1 LSVKLRYSHNA
12 KTDGTS
18 ALGDVVT
25 TSYAI
30 NGNGTIVWTLEVLSG
45 KQSRPLATRVSS
57 LRICLARCPGAETWI
72 LKQRPDLET
81 TVIRAMGEPL
91 DTKIG
96 LFEDDDEV
104 TSGMLYAP
112 KPDRP
117 QLTFLIDNSLAS
129 PVSSQGS
136 SMAIQVW
143 PLMPPHPT
151 GLEMRMKFQLAS
163 TAYPRLSWMETS
175 RQSRTRIAWV
185 ANVDDPDP
193 SNSAILRRTCPL
205 ANARPTLLLTQAY
218 VAPWIDSGQ

>member
-1 LSVKLRYSHNA
+1 MPRPTAHWPSAMWSRRRMPLKVARSCGLLKQLAARNQDISPLR
-12 KTDGTS
+12 
-18 ALGDVVT
+18 
-25 TSYAI
+25 
-30 NGNGTIVWTLEVLSG
+30 E
-45 KQSRPLATRVSS
+45 SS

-91 DTKIG
+91 DTKID

-112 KPDRP
+112 KLDRP
-117 QLTFLIDNSLAS
+117 QLTFLIDESLAS

-136 SMAIQVW
+136 STAIQVW

-151 GLEMRMKFQLAS
+151 GLETRMMFQLAS

-193 SNSAILRRTCPL
+193 SNSATLRRTWSIGQRK
-205 ANARPTLLLTQAY
+205 AHFASY
-218 VAPWIDSGQ
+218 SGVCGSMDR